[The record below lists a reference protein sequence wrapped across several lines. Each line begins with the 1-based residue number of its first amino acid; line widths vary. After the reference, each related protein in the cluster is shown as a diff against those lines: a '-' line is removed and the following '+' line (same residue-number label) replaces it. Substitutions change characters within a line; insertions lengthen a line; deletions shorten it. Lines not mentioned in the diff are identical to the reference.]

1 MRAIFAVTLLLGSTG
16 LALAESQPSPQP
28 SAVVISR
35 EDCRRLV
42 RYHPEADVAYKPGV
56 DVHGKAVAPAD
67 LPRNEDPGV
76 PQKISVD
83 LKALLGQVPGNNAPA
98 LLGQSY
104 VNTGQVSI
112 DLNDGSVTL
121 NGKKVGAD
129 ADTAIADACRKAG
142 VH

>member
-1 MRAIFAVTLLLGSTG
+1 LIGSAG
-16 LALAESQPSPQP
+16 PALPESQPA
-28 SAVVISR
+28 AVVISR
-35 EDCRRLV
+35 DDCRRLV

-56 DVHGKAVAPAD
+56 DVHGKAVVPAD
-67 LPRNEDPGV
+67 LPRDEDPGV
-76 PQKISVD
+76 PQKISID
-83 LKALLGQVPGNNAPA
+83 LKALLGQVPSNNAPA

-129 ADTAIADACRKAG
+129 ADSAIADACRKAG
-142 VH
+142 VR